1 MTGVMPTG
9 KGAMTGG
16 RKMASAGLLML
27 LVWLQGC
34 GSLPSGTSPSPADMK
49 RAALDAVADP
59 NTWLPALGA
68 TLFLVTDR
76 DQAVSDWARRKHPV
90 FSSRSSARQTSD
102 VLLYT
107 SVGVAL
113 ASSLWVPEDGE
124 DPARPSRLAVQL
136 GAMATNGLVTQT
148 IKLGAG
154 RPRPD
159 DSDNL
164 SFPSGHASV
173 AFTGATLARRNFA
186 RLDLQASTRMLLSVG
201 AGYTIPPMYWPAR
214 RWGISSRPSSMM
226 PFCAKVCWRMVPC
239 GSTCCLCEVGRCCSW
254 CSIFNHTKIKQVA
267 EAWAMPAICGR
278 YSLAA

>member
-76 DQAVSDWARRKHPV
+76 DQAVSDWVRRKHPV

-186 RLDLQASTRMLLSVG
+186 RLDLQASTRTLLSVG
-201 AGYTIPPMYWPAR
+201 A
-214 RWGISSRPSSMM
+214 
-226 PFCAKVCWRMVPC
+226 V
-239 GSTCCLCEVGRCCSW
+239 
-254 CSIFNHTKIKQVA
+254 
-267 EAWAMPAICGR
+267 
-278 YSLAA
+278 SLAAGTAWARVEAGVHYPSDVLAGAALGNFVAAFVNDAFLREGVLADGAMRVNVLPLRGGAVLQLVQHF